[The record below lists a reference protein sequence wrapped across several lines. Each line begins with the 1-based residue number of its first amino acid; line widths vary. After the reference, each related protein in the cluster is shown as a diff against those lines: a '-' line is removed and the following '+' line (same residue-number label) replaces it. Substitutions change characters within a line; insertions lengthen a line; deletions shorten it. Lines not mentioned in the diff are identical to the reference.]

1 MPFASQRSIERDY
14 LLQRVGFAAFVLVV
28 IAAALGL
35 MGDRARIVAHTAA
48 IYLLLLLIF
57 RITGHRTLAETSS
70 FDLVLLLIIGETT
83 QQAMVGDDDTVLGAA
98 VAILSLVSLDMAI
111 TYIKRAFPGFARVLE
126 GDTIL
131 LIKDGKLRPAAL
143 KVNGLNTGD
152 IEEAARLSH
161 GLVEMDD
168 ILQATLEKDGQISI
182 VPRRHQ
188 RS

>member
-1 MPFASQRSIERDY
+1 MPFASQRSIEREY
-14 LLQRVGFAAFVLVV
+14 RLQRLGFAAFVLMV
-28 IAAALGL
+28 IAASLGL
-35 MGDRARIVAHTAA
+35 VGDRARIVAHTTA

-111 TYIKRAFPGFARVLE
+111 TYGKRAFPALARVLE
-126 GDTIL
+126 GDPIL
-131 LIKDGKLRPAAL
+131 LIKDGKLRPLAL
-143 KVNGLNTGD
+143 KANGLSTED

-161 GLVEMDD
+161 GIVEMDD

-182 VPRRHQ
+182 VPRRRQ
-188 RS
+188 PS

>member
-111 TYIKRAFPGFARVLE
+111 TYIKRAFPRFARVLE
-126 GDTIL
+126 GDPIL